1 MWPGKRTQWQCIKY
15 FYSHIST
22 RCDLTPTVCCSTFPN
37 FYSHISTRCDSAS
50 TADGSTV
57 LYFYSHISTRCDID
71 NPSPYIVRNKI
82 STHTSLRDVTIM
94 KAPFPMWSKFLLTHL
109 YEMWPNAP
117 PSCSTAPAFL
127 LTHLYEMW
135 PLYIVRD
142 NFQTTKYSN
151 SKQNIITLN
160 TKVPKIIAKRVVFSA
175 KASEKRTTLQVRL
188 PMYKII
194 VILPQ
199 PI

>member
-1 MWPGKRTQWQCIKY
+1 MRHVYDEDKE
-15 FYSHIST
+15 
-22 RCDLTPTVCCSTFPN
+22 
-37 FYSHISTRCDSAS
+37 SA
-50 TADGSTV
+50 
-57 LYFYSHISTRCDID
+57 I
-71 NPSPYIVRNKI
+71 
-82 STHTSLRDVTIM
+82 
-94 KAPFPMWSKFLLTHL
+94 KFLLTHL
-109 YEMWPNAP
+109 YEMR
-117 PSCSTAPAFL
+117 
-127 LTHLYEMW
+127 
-135 PLYIVRD
+135 PLYMARD
-142 NFQTTKYSN
+142 NSQTTKYSN